1 MNEPYSSWAARNSPD
16 DRPLAARYQS
26 AEPIVLRGSKVY
38 PMYTEQVGPEPTT
51 VTITL
56 LSAAPPAGLRGLG
69 MGLSV
74 VDGYVGL
81 NGRRLAGVDVW
92 SDALVGG
99 ISFDIIGTAPVTL
112 VTLTPVWVDGFGEQ
126 KSWVGNYGIVIEN
139 APDGRMILWCSIG
152 EGPANFANLVVEVT
166 TSPAAPQA
174 QPQPAVDAQHTH
186 PLRSM
191 PNLPANPAGGHP
203 AATSNNAHQP
213 TMRSAQSNPGGAA
226 QPSADSAPFGAPQPP
241 PADVRSLPTPQAGG
255 APAPSGNQY
264 SPPNPQASSPQPP
277 SNPQAATQ
285 PNAHADA
292 QPPLPS
298 AHAGAQQRPLN
309 PQGAAQQPPP
319 NSQAAAQPANS
330 PAQPPNSHT
339 GVRQPPLNPP
349 AGAPPPP
356 NSHPG
361 AQPPPP
367 NSHASAPPNPHS
379 GVHQPPPNPRA
390 GTHRPHES
398 PHVGAHPPTP
408 HLGSDA
414 QYGPGVQSAPT
425 RPMQTEPPTEEEPPP
440 DTSYRTALYDLGVA
454 MYGRGEEDQACGL
467 WAQAA
472 DAGHAGAAY
481 DLGVVRFRRGDLDDA
496 ERWWRTA
503 ADRREPR
510 AMAGL
515 AELLDRQGNY
525 AEARVWR
532 ACADEERVTKSDQ
545 SVSSG

>member
-26 AEPIVLRGSKVY
+26 AAPIVLRGSKVY
-38 PMYTEQVGPEPTT
+38 PMYTEQVGPQPTT
-51 VTITL
+51 VTVTL

-99 ISFDIIGTAPVTL
+99 ISFDIIGTAPGTL
-112 VTLTPVWVDGFGEQ
+112 VTLTPVWVDSFGEQ
-126 KSWVGNYGIVIEN
+126 KSWVGNYGIVIDST
-139 APDGRMILWCSIG
+139 PDGRIILWCSIG
-152 EGPANFANLVVEVT
+152 EGPANFANLVVEVQT
-166 TSPAAPQA
+166 APATVPPE
-174 QPQPAVDAQHTH
+174 PQPALDAQHTH

-191 PNLPANPAGGHP
+191 PNLPTNPSGAYPSTTPNSAPH
-203 AATSNNAHQP
+203 P
-213 TMRSAQSNPGGAA
+213 TMQSAQTNPGGFAQPSPNAANSAAA
-226 QPSADSAPFGAPQPP
+226 QP
-241 PADVRSLPTPQAGG
+241 
-255 APAPSGNQY
+255 
-264 SPPNPQASSPQPP
+264 PPNP
-277 SNPQAATQ
+277 
-285 PNAHADA
+285 HADA
-292 QPPLPS
+292 QP
-298 AHAGAQQRPLN
+298 G
-309 PQGAAQQPPP
+309 
-319 NSQAAAQPANS
+319 
-330 PAQPPNSHT
+330 
-339 GVRQPPLNPP
+339 
-349 AGAPPPP
+349 
-356 NSHPG
+356 
-361 AQPPPP
+361 
-367 NSHASAPPNPHS
+367 
-379 GVHQPPPNPRA
+379 
-390 GTHRPHES
+390 
-398 PHVGAHPPTP
+398 PTP

-425 RPMQTEPPTEEEPPP
+425 RPIQAKPPVEEDPVPEE

-472 DAGHAGAAY
+472 DAGHPGAAY
-481 DLGVVRFRRGDLDDA
+481 DLGVVRFRRGDLANA

-532 ACADEERVTKSDQ
+532 ACADEERVTNADQ
-545 SVSSG
+545 SVGSG